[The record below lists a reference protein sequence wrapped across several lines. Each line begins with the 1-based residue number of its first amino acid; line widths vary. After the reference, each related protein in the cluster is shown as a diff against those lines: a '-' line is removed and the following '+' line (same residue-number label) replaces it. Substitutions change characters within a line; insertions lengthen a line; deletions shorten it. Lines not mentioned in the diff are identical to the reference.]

1 MRSARKSTRLCKR
14 SSVAS
19 ISSSLRAT
27 APPTGER
34 AALANKGLDCTGLYA
49 GEIRRYAGED
59 SRLATSPPTGE
70 RKGLADEAPYGPSA
84 GPGRYAGEVG
94 LYEGEGKR
102 RELTAQVLY
111 GSSSGGTGLYAGEV
125 GVYEGDPSPPA
136 TADTA
141 RALGGDE
148 SKKLAGRSKNP
159 RLTRS
164 PTRGL
169 CAGKVGVE
177 PTANRPRDAGVADLD
192 LRDARRPLAASGVAL
207 ASRSSAK
214 RSSGTSGNIGPRP
227 WNIGCLSK
235 SSSGEAG
242 VGTASMAVSSA

>member
-19 ISSSLRAT
+19 ISSSLLAT

-70 RKGLADEAPYGPSA
+70 RKGLADEAPYGPNT

-102 RELTAQVLY
+102 GELTAQALY
-111 GSSSGGTGLYAGEV
+111 GSSSGETGLYAGEV
-125 GVYEGDPSPPA
+125 GVYEGEPSPPA
-136 TADTA
+136 GASS
-141 RALGGDE
+141 LP
-148 SKKLAGRSKNP
+148 SAG
-159 RLTRS
+159 
-164 PTRGL
+164 
-169 CAGKVGVE
+169 
-177 PTANRPRDAGVADLD
+177 
-192 LRDARRPLAASGVAL
+192 
-207 ASRSSAK
+207 SS
-214 RSSGTSGNIGPRP
+214 T
-227 WNIGCLSK
+227 
-235 SSSGEAG
+235 
-242 VGTASMAVSSA
+242 